1 MTDDSPA
8 DPSVISTE
16 LLRGMAAAA
25 GVMLTAEQAAALVP
39 QAEQHFAQLGL
50 LDAIADASTEPAGE
64 LHLDRWATP
73 GSD

>member
-1 MTDDSPA
+1 
-8 DPSVISTE
+8 
-16 LLRGMAAAA
+16 
-25 GVMLTAEQAAALVP
+25 MLTAEQAAALVP